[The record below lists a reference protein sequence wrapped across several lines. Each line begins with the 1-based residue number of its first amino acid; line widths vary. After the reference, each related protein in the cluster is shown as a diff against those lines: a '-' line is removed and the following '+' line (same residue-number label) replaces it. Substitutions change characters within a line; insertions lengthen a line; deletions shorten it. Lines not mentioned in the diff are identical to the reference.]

1 MRFPTKVPT
10 LLALFLLILLIGGI
24 SIASERLLRTS
35 TTASG
40 SIQPNN
46 VTVTNATDVSLTV
59 VWTTQ
64 SPATGVVELKGPD
77 GKKQVFFDERDTNG
91 KSVKKYLAHSAT
103 GRNLSPDTPY
113 TITILTNGK
122 TFQDNTSSANRTA
135 PTLPLPTTGLGPAYG
150 TVFTADNQP
159 AEGALVRITVEGS
172 QTLSTLVTQSGSWM
186 IPLNLI
192 RTNDGTRYLTTA
204 NRMTEQLT
212 VMFDGQETTAIT
224 DTLNDSPVPMM
235 ILGKS
240 YDFRKQQ
247 AKNADGAP
255 IAQEFPAILGD
266 QTVAN
271 PTSFSVTL
279 AVPAENSALTTT
291 LPLIQGTGIPGKTV
305 SVVVGIASPVSG
317 TATVGSDGIWRY
329 TPTKPLGTGKQSVTI
344 TTQNANNQPVAVT
357 HIFEILKSGT
367 QVLGTATPS
376 GELTPT
382 FQPTPT
388 STAAGKPVPVSGS
401 ILPTILI
408 IFFGALLLTGGAV
421 ALTW

>member
-1 MRFPTKVPT
+1 MRFPTKIPT
-10 LLALFLLILLIGGI
+10 LLGLLLLIVLVGGI
-24 SIASERLLRTS
+24 SIASERFFRTA

-40 SIQPNN
+40 SIQPKNS
-46 VTVTNATDVSLTV
+46 TITNATDTSLTG
-59 VWTTQ
+59 VWTTE
-64 SPATGVVELKGPD
+64 SPATGVVELTGPD
-77 GKKQVFFDERDTNG
+77 GKKQVFFDN
-91 KSVKKYLAHSAT
+91 KKYLAHSIT
-103 GRNLSPDTPY
+103 GRNLSPDTSY
-113 TITILTNGK
+113 AVTILSNGK
-122 TFQDNTSSANRTA
+122 TFQDAAGPLGRTA
-135 PTLPLPTTGLGPAYG
+135 PTLPLPTSGLGPAYG
-150 TVFTADNQP
+150 TVFTANNQP
-159 AEGALVRITVEGS
+159 AEGALVLLTVEGS
-172 QTLSTLVTQSGSWM
+172 QTLSTLVTPSGSWM
-186 IPLNLI
+186 IPLNLL
-192 RTNDGTRYLTTA
+192 RTSDLTRYITTA
-204 NRMTEQLT
+204 TRMTEQLT
-212 VMFDGQETTAIT
+212 VTFDGQASTAIT

-255 IAQEFPAILGD
+255 IAQEFPAVLGD
-266 QTVAN
+266 QTAAN

-279 AVPAENSALTTT
+279 AVPLENSSLTTT
-291 LPLIQGTGIPGKTV
+291 LPLIQGTGVPGK
-305 SVVVGIASPVSG
+305 SVAITLGISNPVSG
-317 TATVGSDGIWRY
+317 LTTIGTDGMWRY
-329 TPTKPLGTGKQSVTI
+329 TPESPLAPGKQSVTI

-376 GELTPT
+376 GELTPA